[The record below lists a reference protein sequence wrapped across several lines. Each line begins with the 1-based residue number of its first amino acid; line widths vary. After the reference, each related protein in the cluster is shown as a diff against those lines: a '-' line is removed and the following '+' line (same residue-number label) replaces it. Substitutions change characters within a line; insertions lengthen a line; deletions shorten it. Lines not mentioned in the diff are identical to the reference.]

1 VSGATLFFLSA
12 LADIYGVLAPE
23 GGTGRPPAYL
33 PSIETQ
39 LGLAY
44 VHDPNFAYNTFLVPG
59 VDLRHGSLRASALG
73 FYALDDANSRT
84 RVELAYRFFG
94 PRPRSAERA
103 SDGSYIDLEVA
114 FTHHDFS
121 SNGFAVTTGEVNLE
135 GRLDLGR
142 VGPTLRG
149 SFAELGWGFAYAAH
163 QYPGIGVEANDLL
176 TPRFAFGMYLG
187 HEGYPRGEA
196 MAYYEHRHDGY
207 AGGTKSPGLGS
218 GIAGHF
224 GLGGKLFMS
233 PRWGATVDAQVGSA
247 YVGRLALLFRYG
259 GNP

>member
-1 VSGATLFFLSA
+1 VTTLRFPKARPARWFGAACAIAALAAAPGLRAEDARTEPPSPVAKSAASPPAPAAKIPTKRKALAAATAIVPGLIVHGTGHLVAGHTRTGLTLLGAQGLGLGLLLAGLGSVAATGATRRFVGPLIIGTVSGATLFFLSA

-94 PRPRSAERA
+94 PRPRSAEAR
-103 SDGSYIDLEVA
+103 SEPCRRS
-114 FTHHDFS
+114 T
-121 SNGFAVTTGEVNLE
+121 
-135 GRLDLGR
+135 
-142 VGPTLRG
+142 
-149 SFAELGWGFAYAAH
+149 
-163 QYPGIGVEANDLL
+163 PGTRNVL
-176 TPRFAFGMYLG
+176 
-187 HEGYPRGEA
+187 
-196 MAYYEHRHDGY
+196 
-207 AGGTKSPGLGS
+207 
-218 GIAGHF
+218 
-224 GLGGKLFMS
+224 
-233 PRWGATVDAQVGSA
+233 
-247 YVGRLALLFRYG
+247 
-259 GNP
+259 